1 MARGARKAAGASH
14 GRRATSVSEANGTRQ
29 KRVAVCGI
37 VGYIGAKDS
46 VPIILDALGRLEYR
60 GYDSAGIAVI
70 DEHGKLC
77 DSKAEG
83 KLARLAERLRN
94 GERLCGPV
102 GIGHTRWATHGRPS
116 DMNAHPHMD
125 CNGRLAVVHNG
136 IIENYAPLRA
146 RLLELGHIF
155 RSETDTEVLAHLI
168 ELHFDGDLQEALRR
182 TLREVRGA
190 YAIGVISTDDP
201 EHLVFARN
209 GASPLVLGIG
219 DGEMFVASD
228 TPAILPYTRK
238 EVIVQE
244 GEIAVVG
251 RDGWRITDYD
261 GRPVEREV
269 VQILWDA
276 RSAEKSGFKH
286 FMLKEIFEQ
295 PNAIKETLAGRVHE
309 NGDVNIVHE
318 LDAITE
324 ERLRTVSKVAIT
336 GCGTAFYA
344 GMVGMYLLRSL
355 ARLPVEMELASEFR
369 YGDPIADANTLVV
382 AMSQSGETADTVEA
396 VRIARDLG
404 SPILGVCNVLGS
416 HLTRLANGTLYTRSG
431 PEIGVAATK
440 TYVSQA
446 TAMALLALALA
457 HLRGSAPKERL
468 REVALGTRLLP
479 AAIDVVLNTSD
490 EIRKVAQ
497 RYGEMRS
504 ALFIGRYVN
513 FPTALEGALKLKEIS
528 YIHAEGYAAGEMKH
542 GPIALLDRST
552 PIIGVITHDRVREK
566 MISNIMESRAREAP
580 IIVVANAGDDEA
592 ASIADHVFW
601 VPKVDELLAPI
612 VNVIP
617 LQLFAYHIADI
628 AGKDV
633 DQPRNLAKTV
643 TVE

>member
-1 MARGARKAAGASH
+1 M
-14 GRRATSVSEANGTRQ
+14 
-29 KRVAVCGI
+29 CGI

-46 VPIILDALGRLEYR
+46 VPIILDALQRLEYR

-70 DEHGKLC
+70 DERGRLC

-83 KLARLAERLRN
+83 KLARLAERLRD
-94 GERLCGPV
+94 GERLSGPV

-125 CNGRLAVVHNG
+125 CHGRLAVVHNG
-136 IIENYAPLRA
+136 IIENYSSLRA
-146 RLLELGHIF
+146 RLLELGHVF

-168 ELHFDGDLQEALRR
+168 EMHFDGDIEEALRR
-182 TLREVRGA
+182 TLRDVRGA
-190 YAIGVISTDDP
+190 YAVGVISTDDP
-201 EHLVFARN
+201 AHLIFARN

-219 DGEMFVASD
+219 DEEMYVASD

-244 GEIAVVG
+244 SEIAVVG

-261 GRPVEREV
+261 GKPVEREV

-276 RSAEKSGFKH
+276 RSAQKSGFKH

-295 PNAIKETLAGRVHE
+295 PSAIKETLAGRIAE
-309 NGDVNIVHE
+309 NGDIDLLGE
-318 LDAITE
+318 LDGITRE
-324 ERLRTVSKVAIT
+324 CLGNIRKVAIT

-369 YGDPIADANTLVV
+369 YGDPVVDPATLVI

-396 VRIARDLG
+396 VRIARQAG
-404 SPILGVCNVLGS
+404 SPILGICNVLGS
-416 HLTRLANGTLYTRSG
+416 HLTRLAQGTLYTRSG

-440 TYVSQA
+440 TYVAQA
-446 TAMALLALALA
+446 TALVLLALTLA
-457 HLRGSAPKERL
+457 RLRGSAEIARL
-468 REVALGTRLLP
+468 RAIALGMRVLP
-479 AAIDVVLNTSD
+479 AAVDVVLNTSD

-497 RYGEMRS
+497 RYCAMRG
-504 ALFIGRYVN
+504 ALFIGRYLN

-542 GPIALLDRST
+542 GPIALLDRTT
-552 PIIGVITHDRVREK
+552 PVVGIMTQDRVREK
-566 MISNIMESRAREAP
+566 MLSNIMESKAREAP
-580 IIVVANAGDDEA
+580 VIVVANSGDDEA
-592 ASIADHVFW
+592 AAIADHVFW
-601 VPKVDELLAPI
+601 VPAVDEVIAPI

-628 AGKDV
+628 EGKDV